1 MKNSSILFSP
11 IRIGSVEIPNR
22 FVRSA
27 THDFL
32 ADNDGRVQAE
42 QIRLFKDLAE
52 GEAGLILTGH
62 AYVSPEGKAS
72 LRQTGADADE
82 KIPGLRLLAQSVHKA
97 KSAIFL
103 QISHA
108 GRQTKPK
115 LCGCTP
121 AAPSAVYEPIYRL
134 TPRAMTEKDISRTI
148 DDFIQAGR
156 RAEEAGFDG
165 IQIHIAHG
173 YLLSSFISPYTNRRT
188 DSWGGNLAN
197 RIRIVREILLGLR
210 SRSGPEFVITAK
222 LNAVDFLDGG
232 LTLEEST
239 RMARILEED
248 GLDGIEISG
257 GMSEAGQGS
266 VWKGEREEEEEGYF
280 LHYAER
286 IRKSLTIPVFGLG
299 GFRTFSVMEQAVS
312 SSRVD
317 LISLC
322 RPFIQDP
329 HIVKKFRT
337 GDIKKSDCISCNGCF
352 NPRGIS
358 CAENRRREKK
368 KKLSKGGRPGSF
380 LPADCEPRE

>member
-11 IRIGSVEIPNR
+11 VRIGSIEIANR

-32 ADNDGRVQAE
+32 ADNDGRVTPE
-42 QIRLFKDLAE
+42 QIRLFEELAR
-52 GEAGLILTGH
+52 GGVGLILTGH
-62 AYVSPEGKAS
+62 AYVSQEGKAS
-72 LRQTGADADE
+72 LRQTGADTDE
-82 KIPGLRLLAQSVHKA
+82 KIPGLRHIAESVHKTRS
-97 KSAIFL
+97 KIFL

-121 AAPSAVYEPIYRL
+121 AAPSMIYEPIYKL
-134 TPRAMTEKDISRTI
+134 TPRAMTEDDIRRTME
-148 DDFIQAGR
+148 DFIQAGR
-156 RAEEAGFDG
+156 RAGEAGFDG
-165 IQIHIAHG
+165 IQLHIAHG

-188 DSWGGNLAN
+188 DSWGGNLTN
-197 RIRIVREILLGLR
+197 RVRIVREILLGLR
-210 SRSGPEFVITAK
+210 RHCGPEFVITAK

-232 LTLEEST
+232 LSLEESPVI
-239 RMARILEED
+239 ARILEED

-266 VWKGEREEEEEGYF
+266 VWKGEREEKEEGYF

-286 IRKSLTIPVFGLG
+286 IKKSLTIPVFGLG
-299 GFRTFSVMEQAVS
+299 GFRTFSFMEQAVS
-312 SSRVD
+312 SNRVD
-317 LISLC
+317 LISLS

-329 HIVKKFRT
+329 YIVKKFRA
-337 GDIKKSDCISCNGCF
+337 GEIKKSACISCNGCF

-358 CAENRRREKK
+358 CAENRRRAKK
-368 KKLSKGGRPGSF
+368 
-380 LPADCEPRE
+380 E